1 MGPPRRDSATRAAAF
16 AQQTGET
23 ERRKEKTDGAR
34 GWWATGRKG
43 GKELQEPPPP
53 PPPPSASERG
63 CKSAA
68 AAWMSLLSL
77 CDRMCGTAAWLVP
90 VTCLRG
96 VRFSHGSPFV
106 LVLPAAGV
114 ANDC

>member
-1 MGPPRRDSATRAAAF
+1 MGPPRRGSATRAAAF
-16 AQQTGET
+16 ARQTGET

-43 GKELQEPPPP
+43 GKELQEP

-96 VRFSHGSPFV
+96 VRFSYGSPFV
-106 LVLPAAGV
+106 LVSSVDV
-114 ANDC
+114 ANCY